1 MMYFLRWVGHD
12 GWFLTVIYGDTDS
25 IMIHSG
31 LEDLVAAKTIA
42 AKVIR
47 EVYNFIHFKGFLG
60 EGIFE
65 NLDEAGLLV

>member
-1 MMYFLRWVGHD
+1 
-12 GWFLTVIYGDTDS
+12 
-25 IMIHSG
+25 MIHSG

-60 EGIFE
+60 DGIFE